1 MKNQTSQQ
9 TGKIAKTK
17 VCEELMS
24 RGYSIKKQDTR
35 LLVESPNGTVFAVK
49 VTSLSKPN
57 FWLINCNPE
66 DNNYYFALVFMPRD
80 NHPEFFILNAAEMLK
95 EKENYFQARRKPLN
109 EYKNPEL
116 EKLGLCFKQPFP
128 YKDKWSSL
136 PG

>member
-1 MKNQTSQQ
+1 MKNQTPQQ

-24 RGYSIKKQDTR
+24 RGYSIKKRDTQ
-35 LLVESPNGTVFAVK
+35 LLVESPNSTVFKVK
-49 VTSLSKPN
+49 VTSLFKPN
-57 FWLINCNPE
+57 FGLINCSPK
-66 DNNYYFALVFMPRD
+66 DNDYYFALVFMPRD
-80 NHPEFFILNAAEMLK
+80 NHQEFFILNATELLK
-95 EKENYFQARRKPLN
+95 EKENYLKARRKPLN

-116 EKLGLCFKQPFP
+116 EKLGLGFKQPFP